1 MLAITTVEWLF
12 GLLVLIVFTNR
23 YVFGSLLRVA
33 DRRTEADYN
42 RDPSEWPSVAIIVP
56 VFCEGESVLQTA
68 ASFAALDYPREK
80 LQIVFV
86 DDVSTDDTYEHLQ
99 EACRRYPWMRLI
111 QNPHNMGKRLGIKN
125 AVLDIHTDLVMSVD
139 SDVIVDSNVVRELTR
154 HMYSTGSD
162 AVGGCVFVS
171 NADETWLTRM
181 QAVKY
186 WIGYQFLKNVENAY
200 SHVMCLSGCLTLYK
214 REAMIAVDKDVE
226 SRTFLG
232 DEVKYGEDRF
242 LTRKIVERGYKT
254 RLCFSARCFTKAPT
268 NMGAYLNQQ
277 LRWRRS
283 NMIDLITA
291 IPHLYKFNLFVL
303 IHYLS
308 MGTLL
313 FFYPLFL
320 LVKCLELQFVMPMLW
335 HALLVTIFAIAYELN
350 KHTLPKFAQASGL
363 WFLVMAAV
371 FPVVYLT
378 MTPLGMFTLGT
389 TSWET
394 RGGKTSDNAG
404 ISGTST
410 IDLAD
415 LGGDASAA
423 TSTPLATPRVA
434 SESGAA

>member
-1 MLAITTVEWLF
+1 MIAITTVEWLF

-23 YVFGSLLRVA
+23 YVYGSLLRVL
-33 DRRTEADYN
+33 DRRTEKDFN
-42 RDPSEWPSVAIIVP
+42 KDPDVWPSVAIVVP

-68 ASFAALDYPREK
+68 ASFSALDYPRDK
-80 LQIVFV
+80 LKVVFI

-99 EACRRYPWMRLI
+99 EACRRYPWMTLI
-111 QNPHNMGKRLGIKN
+111 QNTHNMGKRLGIKN
-125 AVLDIHTDLVMSVD
+125 AVLDLDDDLIMSVD
-139 SDVIVDSNVVRELTR
+139 SDVIVDSNVVRELVR
-154 HMYSTGSD
+154 HMYSTGAD

-171 NADETWLTRM
+171 NAKETWLTRM

-186 WIGYQFLKNVENAY
+186 WVGYQFLKNVENAY

-214 REAMIAVDKDVE
+214 REAMLAVDKDVE

-242 LTRKIVERGYKT
+242 LTRKIVERGFKT

-268 NMGAYLNQQ
+268 NMPAYLNQQ

-283 NMIDLITA
+283 NMIDLLTA
-291 IPHLYKFNLFVL
+291 IPHLNKFNIFVL

-313 FFYPLFL
+313 IFYPVFL
-320 LVKCLELQFVMPMLW
+320 LAKCLELQFVMPMIW
-335 HALLVTIFAIAYELN
+335 HGILVTCFAVAYELS
-350 KHTLPKFAQASGL
+350 KHSLPDFAQTSGL

-378 MTPLGMFTLGT
+378 MTPLGLFTLGT

-394 RGGKTSDNAG
+394 RGGAKSDNAG
-404 ISGTST
+404 ISSTSE
-410 IDLAD
+410 IDLTE
-415 LGGDASAA
+415 LSGSVPNGGAS
-423 TSTPLATPRVA
+423 
-434 SESGAA
+434 

>member
-23 YVFGSLLRVA
+23 YVLGSLLRVA
-33 DRRTEADYN
+33 DKRTEGNFN
-42 RDPSEWPSVAIIVP
+42 RDPEEWPSVAIIVP
-56 VFCEGESVLQTA
+56 VFCEGASVLQTA
-68 ASFAALDYPREK
+68 ASFAALDYPRDK

-99 EACRRYPWMRLI
+99 EACRRYPWMKLI

-125 AVLDIHTDLVMSVD
+125 AVLDIDTDLVMSVD

-154 HMYSTGSD
+154 HMYTTGAD

-171 NADETWLTRM
+171 NAAETWLTRM

-254 RLCFSARCFTKAPT
+254 RLCFTARCFTKAPT

-291 IPHLYKFNLFVL
+291 IPHLHKFNILVL
-303 IHYLS
+303 VHYLS

-320 LVKCLELQFVMPMLW
+320 LAKCIEMQFVMPMIW
-335 HALLVTIFAIAYELN
+335 HALLVTVFAICYEFS
-350 KHTLPKFAQASGL
+350 KSSLPEFAQTSGL

-378 MTPLGMFTLGT
+378 MTPLGLFTLGT

-394 RGGKTSDNAG
+394 RGGAKSDNAG
-404 ISGTST
+404 IAGTDN
-410 IDLAD
+410 IDLSA
-415 LGGDASAA
+415 LGGAA
-423 TSTPLATPRVA
+423 AVQNEVA
-434 SESGAA
+434 A

>member
-23 YVFGSLLRVA
+23 YVYGSLLRVA
-33 DRRTEADYN
+33 DRRTTADYN
-42 RDPSEWPSVAIIVP
+42 RDPEEWPTVAIVVP
-56 VFCEGESVLQTA
+56 VFCEGASVLQTA

-80 LQIVFV
+80 LQIVFI

-99 EACRRYPWMRLI
+99 EACRRYPWMTLI
-111 QNPHNMGKRLGIKN
+111 QNPYNMGKRLGIKN
-125 AVLDIHTDLVMSVD
+125 AVSNIDCDLIMSVD
-139 SDVIVDSNVVRELTR
+139 SDVIVDTNVVRELVR
-154 HMYSTGSD
+154 HMYSSGAD

-171 NADETWLTRM
+171 NASETWLTRM

-214 REAMIAVDKDVE
+214 RETMLAVEKHME

-232 DEVKYGEDRF
+232 DEVKYGEDRY
-242 LTRKIVERGYKT
+242 LTRKIVEHGYKT
-254 RLCFSARCFTKAPT
+254 RLCFTARCFTKAPT
-268 NMGAYLNQQ
+268 RMGSYLNQQ

-291 IPHLYKFNLFVL
+291 IPNLGKFNLFVL

-313 FFYPLFL
+313 FFYPIFL
-320 LVKCLELQFVMPMLW
+320 LTKCIEMQFVMPMIW
-335 HALLVTIFAIAYELN
+335 HAILVTVFAVCYEFN
-350 KHTLPKFAQASGL
+350 KHTMPEFAQTSGV

-378 MTPLGMFTLGT
+378 MTPLGLFTLGT

-394 RGGKTSDNAG
+394 RGGKKSDNASV
-404 ISGTST
+404 SGTRN
-410 IDLAD
+410 IDLGA
-415 LGGDASAA
+415 LSGPTDAK
-423 TSTPLATPRVA
+423 
-434 SESGAA
+434 GAVV